1 MPLIFNNNK
10 LFNNSYISQI
20 RPIQKI
26 FSTNHHPDTHTCF
39 FLEEKKEQTL
49 SFFTFSNF
57 QNFQPLIITTHLNP
71 TFLNLTKK
79 GGSIKN
85 CNAQYFQTFKFP
97 HLTECKKKNSSLEN
111 PDRQFP
117 TCLEKLR
124 SGEEASF
131 KHYKIQVDRLGREG
145 SKEGVA
151 KVLNEWGS
159 WRMVTATG
167 SWQNQVDCCNNRG
180 SVLYRAY
187 IVPH

>member
-1 MPLIFNNNK
+1 MFLSRRKKRTNPFIFHVLKFSKFPTANNN
-10 LFNNSYISQI
+10 
-20 RPIQKI
+20 
-26 FSTNHHPDTHTCF
+26 HTPF
-39 FLEEKKEQTL
+39 
-49 SFFTFSNF
+49 
-57 QNFQPLIITTHLNP
+57 LNP
-71 TFLNLTKK
+71 TKK
-79 GGSIKN
+79 RGSIKN